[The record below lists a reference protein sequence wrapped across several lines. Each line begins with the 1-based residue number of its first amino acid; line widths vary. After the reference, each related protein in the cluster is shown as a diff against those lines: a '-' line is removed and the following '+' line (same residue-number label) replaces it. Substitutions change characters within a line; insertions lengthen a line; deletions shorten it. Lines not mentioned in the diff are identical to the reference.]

1 MQAQDAIDYGVADK
15 TIDSRNSAFE
25 KWDYDSILVQSKAMR
40 GRTAGNPQATPSGFR
55 WSMIAGHLDGKNK
68 RSSKAQK
75 ILPSDK
81 KLLEIPEDCGLKV
94 QIEPPTP
101 LMEESLGDILFS
113 EQWGLQLELGF
124 MDWPNEDNA
133 IMQKGCRTLRILTF
147 YSTQFPGPN
156 YHCRENND
164 AF

>member
-1 MQAQDAIDYGVADK
+1 MVEQTTRLR
-15 TIDSRNSAFE
+15 TIQRFSFEQNSKEPPCF
-25 KWDYDSILVQSKAMR
+25 SSNQ
-40 GRTAGNPQATPSGFR
+40 TCGNSGFNG
-55 WSMIAGHLDGKNK
+55 SITKAGKNK

-133 IMQKGCRTLRILTF
+133 IMQKV
-147 YSTQFPGPN
+147 
-156 YHCRENND
+156 
-164 AF
+164 